1 MFKEVS
7 DPIYEFIR
15 VYPDELEILDT
26 FTFQRLR
33 HIKQLGITHMVF
45 PSAQHT
51 RFEHSLGVM
60 NLAESIYG
68 SLGYKDRKLLK
79 VVRLAALLHDV
90 GHPPFSHTT
99 EVLLGDK
106 SHEVVGKEL
115 ILSGELNE
123 KLKKIGFSQEDIEL
137 LVRLAFKEPKN
148 EEEKVLSH
156 IITGELGADRMDY
169 LRRDAYFCGTSYGFF
184 DYGRILSHLRVINGK
199 KCADKSA
206 IRALESFFLGRFF
219 MYTQVYFHK
228 VVRILNIHLL
238 ELIKDYMEREF
249 FSKEEFHHL
258 TDAHLIGW
266 ALKEKNNP
274 LVRRLFLREH
284 FREVFST
291 DDLNEYVQVVE
302 FLKEKLDE
310 SMLRFDKAEKNVMDE
325 GFYISYDGA
334 LKELREVS
342 QLIRSLKNIRIYRI
356 YVEASL
362 KNHAIQY
369 LKKAS

>member
-1 MFKEVS
+1 MFKEIS
-7 DPIYEFIR
+7 DPIHQFIR
-15 VYPDELEILDT
+15 VYPDELKILDT
-26 FTFQRLR
+26 FTFQRLKYV
-33 HIKQLGITHMVF
+33 KQLGVTYMVF

-60 NLAESIYG
+60 NLAESIYVG
-68 SLGYKDRKLLK
+68 LGYKDKKLMK
-79 VVRLAALLHDV
+79 VIRLAGLLHDV

-106 SHEVVGKEL
+106 SHEKVGKEL
-115 ILSGELNE
+115 VLSGELNE
-123 KLKKIGFSQEDIEL
+123 RLKKVGFSQEDIEL
-137 LVRLAFKEPKN
+137 LVRLAFKEPKD
-148 EEEKVLSH
+148 EEERVLSH

-184 DYGRILSHLRVINGK
+184 DYGRILGHLERINGK
-199 KCADKSA
+199 ECVNKSA

-228 VVRILNIHLL
+228 VVRILSIHLL
-238 ELIKDYMEREF
+238 ELIKDYMEKGL
-249 FSKEEFHHL
+249 FSKEKFHQL
-258 TDAHLIGW
+258 TDADLIGL

-291 DDLNEYVQVVE
+291 NNWDEYRQVKE

-310 SMLRFDKAEKNVMDE
+310 RELRFDEAEKNVMDE
-325 GFYISYDGA
+325 EFYLNYDGVLKG
-334 LKELREVS
+334 LKEVS
-342 QLIRSLKNIRIYRI
+342 PLMKNLQKIRIYRI
-356 YVEASL
+356 YVEPRL
-362 KNHAIQY
+362 KSHALQY